1 MFSIS
6 DYQVKWITSQTQIY
20 LEQWS
25 LEVYNSKI

>member
-6 DYQVKWITSQTQIY
+6 DYQVKWITNQTQIY
-20 LEQWS
+20 LGQWS